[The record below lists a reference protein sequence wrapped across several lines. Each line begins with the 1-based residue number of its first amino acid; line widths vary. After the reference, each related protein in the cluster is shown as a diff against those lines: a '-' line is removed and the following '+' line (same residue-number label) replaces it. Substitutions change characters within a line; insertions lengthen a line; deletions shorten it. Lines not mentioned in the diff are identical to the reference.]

1 MSATAKSL
9 VVAGLT
15 PMTTLDYPDHL
26 ACVIFTQGCPLRC
39 GYCHNPQ
46 MLTSEAQPGAP
57 DWKQVEAFL
66 QSRMGL
72 LQAVVFSGGEPT
84 AQRALLPAV
93 AKVAAMGFK
102 IGLHTSGINP
112 VRLAELLPLL
122 GWVGLDIKAEPHKYE
137 RVCGRSGVANKVV
150 QSLQLLQQSGCDFEV
165 RCTLHPRDLD
175 IQGIHN
181 LLLWLQDQGVQ
192 YCVLQLARAGQS
204 FDPHYARIDQGFDT
218 RVINDLIAEF
228 QPRFRQL
235 LLR

>member
-1 MSATAKSL
+1 MSAVAESL

-26 ACVIFTQGCPLRC
+26 ACVVFTQGCPLRC

-46 MLTSEAQPGAP
+46 MLTPEAQPGAP
-57 DWKQVEAFL
+57 GWKQVDVFL
-66 QSRMGL
+66 QSRIGL

-84 AQRALLPAV
+84 AQRAIMPAV
-93 AKVAAMGFK
+93 ARAAEMGFK

-122 GWVGLDIKAEPHKYE
+122 GWVGLDIKAEPHRYE
-137 RVCGRSGVANKVV
+137 RVCGRPGVANKVV
-150 QSLQLLQQSGCDFEV
+150 KSLQLLQESGCNFEV

-175 IQGIHN
+175 IKGIYH
-181 LLLWLQDQGVQ
+181 LLLWLEGQGVQ
-192 YCVLQLARAGQS
+192 HCALQLARGGQS
-204 FDPHYARIDQGFDT
+204 FDPHYAHISPGFDSLAIRT
-218 RVINDLIAEF
+218 LITEF